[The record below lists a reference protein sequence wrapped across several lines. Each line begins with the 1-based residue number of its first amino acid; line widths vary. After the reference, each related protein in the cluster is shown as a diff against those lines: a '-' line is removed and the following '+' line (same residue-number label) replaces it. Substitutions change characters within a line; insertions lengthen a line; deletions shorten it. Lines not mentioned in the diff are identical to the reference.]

1 MNNMNLQGHI
11 RRVLREEVTDRNEKL
26 KDAFKKLNLDDA
38 IKFAGGIDNYI
49 KILYGGDI
57 KQYFKNEDVEPYSI
71 RGDVINM
78 YFDNLLVEHLDLKDF
93 NEREKELGEFSYG
106 NKNGIKFKFTARLYK
121 YKYANGTI
129 GWKVV
134 GFSGDSGFGYSFINK
149 VNILGNR
156 YRKQIFQQIIDKYN
170 LDSYK

>member
-1 MNNMNLQGHI
+1 MGLQEQI
-11 RRVLREEVTDRNEKL
+11 RRVLREEVTDRGEKL
-26 KDAFKKLNLDDA
+26 RDLSKKVGLRSA
-38 IKFAGGIDNYI
+38 IEFAGGINNFVKYA
-49 KILYGGDI
+49 YNGDI
-57 KQYFKNEDVEPYSI
+57 KEYFKQENVEPYSI

-78 YFDNLLVEHLDLKDF
+78 HIDDLLVEYLDLKDF
-93 NEREKELGEFSYG
+93 SEREKELGDFSYG
-106 NKNGIKFKFTARLYK
+106 NKNGMKFKFTARLYK

-156 YRKQIFQQIIDKYN
+156 YRKQIFQQIIDKYD